1 MMGSH
6 LASCG
11 RSCAA
16 LSAPERGFCSHA
28 TAPKPRPADAS
39 AETASAGFRVT
50 AQSRVLRSAAP
61 RLGGA
66 LLALVSLLGGARAA
80 QANVTY
86 ILHLDHPDQHLFR
99 VQMIVPTPEQ
109 DIFVALPAWNPLYH
123 IRDFSYRVHDIHA
136 FLIAQ
141 NRREMAVRK
150 LDKQTWQVVWPS
162 ARQENGQIEI
172 DYGVEW
178 NEPGPF
184 NSKLKE
190 LHFLVTFPK
199 ILFCGPSPYTE

>member
-1 MMGSH
+1 MS
-6 LASCG
+6 
-11 RSCAA
+11 
-16 LSAPERGFCSHA
+16 
-28 TAPKPRPADAS
+28 
-39 AETASAGFRVT
+39 V
-50 AQSRVLRSAAP
+50 AP

-66 LLALVSLLGGARAA
+66 LLALVSLLVGARTA

-86 ILHLDHPDQHLFR
+86 ILHIDHPDQHLFR
-99 VQMIVPTPEQ
+99 VQMIVPMPEQ
-109 DIFVALPAWNPLYH
+109 DIVVALPAWNALYQ

-136 FLIAQ
+136 FLIAR
-141 NRREMAVRK
+141 NRREIAVRK

-184 NSKLKE
+184 NSQLNEHHAFINFAEILMYVPSRRNEEALIRFDGVPAGWQILTELVHRSKLRR
-190 LHFLVTFPK
+190 P
-199 ILFCGPSPYTE
+199 G